1 MENTA
6 DVLSHLGELVTVLK
20 RLRAKMKFL
29 PLHYKL
35 LMWFVMFSLIMMVF
49 LWVFQTVFFRTFYK
63 EVRVNQVKECSSSI
77 EDNITSENVTTL
89 VENLA
94 EQNDVVIYV
103 YETGSSLIKPLYSTD
118 KSYMRICL
126 LGKKIV
132 PLQKIRVK
140 HQRKTVPPKATV
152 RRKTQRKRTTKILL
166 CSIVTS

>member
-1 MENTA
+1 MK
-6 DVLSHLGELVTVLK
+6 H
-20 RLRAKMKFL
+20 LRAKMKFL

-35 LMWFVMFSLIMMVF
+35 LMWFVFFSLIMMVF

-63 EVRVNQVKECSSSI
+63 EVRVNQVQECSSSI

-118 KSYMRICL
+118 KSYMRVL
-126 LGKKIV
+126 FT
-132 PLQKIRVK
+132 QKED
-140 HQRKTVPPKATV
+140 
-152 RRKTQRKRTTKILL
+152 
-166 CSIVTS
+166 SSTSNNRSDASEKSSNSQSNNQ